1 MDGRVAV
8 LTGGASLIGVAI
20 ARAWADAGGAIVVG
34 DRNAEV
40 RAEIEDAIGDHGRY
54 LVGEVTDDA
63 HLADLVETAV
73 REFGRLD
80 AVVSSPAVFDK
91 SGYAATRAA
100 WHRSLDINLVSAARL
115 TDLALPHLGEGSA
128 IVYVASISARVSQP
142 GRMIYNTTKAG
153 LLMLART
160 GAQELAPRGIRV
172 NTVSPGWTWSR
183 NIEQLYGSREGA
195 DAFAAEFQMLG
206 RMADPEEIA
215 DAVMFVLSDRASF
228 MTGADLAVDGG
239 YSALGPEA
247 LGQAR
252 AKHPGIGGGGEEK
265 GVARE

>member
-1 MDGRVAV
+1 MEGRVAV
-8 LTGGASLIGVAI
+8 MTGGASLIGVAI
-20 ARAWADAGGAIVVG
+20 ARAWVDAGGSIVVG
-34 DRNAEV
+34 DRNADV
-40 RAEIEDAIGDHGRY
+40 RAEVEDAIRGRGRY
-54 LVGEVTDDA
+54 VVGEVTDDA
-63 HLADLVETAV
+63 HLAELVTTAV
-73 REFGRLD
+73 DEFGRLD
-80 AVVSSPAVFDK
+80 AVVSGPAVFDK
-91 SGYAATRAA
+91 SGFAATRAA

-115 TDLALPHLGEGSA
+115 TDLALPHLSDGSA

-183 NIEQLYGSREGA
+183 NIEQLYGSRERA

-215 DAVMFVLSDRASF
+215 DAVMYVLSDRASF

-252 AKHPGIGGGGEEK
+252 QKHPGIAASRADQGGADE
-265 GVARE
+265 